1 MHAHDIPGRKGT
13 NLFLYAQIN
22 LAFFF
27 ILKDFYHYFVIFLR
41 KIAYSTTSPL
51 SVAADAEV
59 IRTWINSPICLPLRG
74 KITVLY

>member
-1 MHAHDIPGRKGT
+1 MHAHDIPGCKGT
-13 NLFLYAQIN
+13 NIFLYTQIN

-27 ILKDFYHYFVIFLR
+27 ILQDFSHNFLIFLR
-41 KIAYSTTSPL
+41 KIAYLTTSPL

-59 IRTWINSPICLPLRG
+59 ILTLTSSPICLPSRG